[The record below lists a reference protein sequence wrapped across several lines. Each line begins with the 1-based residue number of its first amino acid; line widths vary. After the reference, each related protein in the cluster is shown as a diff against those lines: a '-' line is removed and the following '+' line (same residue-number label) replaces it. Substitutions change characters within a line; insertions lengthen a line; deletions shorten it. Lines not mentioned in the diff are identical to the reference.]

1 MANLAS
7 FRRSALALA
16 LTAGV
21 GAAWADDELAIQAYD
36 ADGALAGAEAILN
49 GSPAGVT
56 GADGSLLLDLSA
68 GGQVLILRVDGQEKV
83 LRFTTGDGQLAD
95 VVLNVSEQQIEHF
108 LDVFSAVESAAEKR
122 DVAKG
127 TLVVNVRK
135 GSKPASNQLVLVSGS
150 GAVSTNAQG
159 RAEIDVPRG
168 LLTVRLG
175 DEAKQVRV
183 LGGVTRGIRFDLP
196 GDEGG
201 IEIAM
206 PSIEEVV
213 VMGTFNPVGMEVSE
227 RDTSSIVDTM
237 DNELLVRFSD
247 ADVAAAVVRVPGISV
262 QDDKFIF
269 IRGLG
274 GRYITST
281 LNGATLPSTD
291 PSKRT
296 VPLDLFP
303 SSFVSQLDIKKTFLG
318 FMPGESTGGNLVINT
333 KTFPDEPGGSISFGT
348 GGIAGLVG
356 SDVARDPVDNVF
368 DFIGWDATERAEPAT
383 IKAIAK
389 ILDLGVAED
398 SKNGTTFEINDSIE
412 GELRRLGAVILKDDF
427 DLEIGTATPDTD
439 LGLDYGDL
447 FYLGD
452 HEIGYFAAANFSNS
466 WSQRDNGVR
475 NSYTP
480 TGEILDNF
488 KYQSIKNEVEFSGL
502 LAIGWN
508 FGDNT
513 IESNTMVSRVS
524 ESAVERVVGEE
535 GDERQAVYKQTV
547 EWVERQF
554 ISQQLLG
561 SHVLNDEGS
570 FLLDWQFTAS
580 QARRDAP
587 GRREVEFRAS
597 QSQTSADALKQG
609 FAFDRLNS
617 DQNIALNGFFMEPGV
632 TFKRYDEL
640 TDANFDG
647 TLDFTWDLFDDG
659 DAFGTLKF
667 GAQRIYRERDSE
679 SKTYGFN
686 INQARDDLLGS
697 DNMLVS
703 EVIIAGVSSDVDTVS
718 DSPNDGFVFVDKTL
732 ASDSYDA
739 DLDYDSA
746 YFAYDHTFNSSWQ
759 LLLGARYE
767 VYTQTTKTFSL
778 QGSQAPVESLIDESS
793 VLPGLGL
800 NWFINDSHQLRFAIS
815 ETVARPDFKEAA
827 NATFYDTEFNFRVRG
842 NPFLEISSIMNAD
855 VRWEWYFDEQ
865 DSLSVALFYKDF
877 DKPIERVVQPASG
890 TAGNSRTFTNSDSAE
905 LHGIE
910 IEGRKEFMLGDDYD
924 DSIFI
929 SFNTA
934 LIESEVTFGAG
945 SPGRALQGQ
954 PEYTA
959 NLVIGYDDFASGQQL
974 TLLLNQSGES
984 IADVGVSGAPDVIFE
999 PRLDL
1004 NLVYRWDFAEQGTLK
1019 AKLSNILDSEYEY
1032 TQGGRTFQAYEKG
1045 ISLSVGVAWKF

>member
-1 MANLAS
+1 MNNLSA
-7 FRRSALALA
+7 FRRSALSLALA
-16 LTAGV
+16 ALATSAL
-21 GAAWADDELAIQAYD
+21 ADNELVVQAYD
-36 ADGALAGAEAILN
+36 EDGALAGVEIVLN
-49 GSPAGVT
+49 GETVGST
-56 GADGSLLLDLSA
+56 KSDGSLVADLDA
-68 GGQVLILRVDGQEKV
+68 GGHVLVIRVDGKEKV
-83 LRFTTGDGQLAD
+83 VRFPSGAGQLAD
-95 VVLNVSEQQIEHF
+95 LVVTLNGDELTHF

-127 TLVVNVRK
+127 KLQIRVRK
-135 GSKPASNQLVLVSGS
+135 GVKPAANQIVMVSGV
-150 GAVSTNAQG
+150 GAVSTNMQG
-159 RAEIDVPRG
+159 RAEVEVPRG
-168 LLTVRLG
+168 PVTVKYG
-175 DEAKQVRV
+175 DDKRELRV
-183 LGGVTRGIRFDLP
+183 LGGVTRGVNFDLP
-196 GDEGG
+196 GEEGG
-201 IEIAM
+201 FEIAM

-213 VMGTFNPVGMEVSE
+213 VLGTFNPAGMEVSE
-227 RDTSSIVDTM
+227 RDTASIVDTM

-281 LNGATLPSTD
+281 LNGSTLPSTD

-303 SSFVSQLDIKKTFLG
+303 SSFVNQLDIKKTFLG

-333 KTFPDEPGGSISFGT
+333 KTFPDEPGGSVSFGT
-348 GGIAGLVG
+348 GGVFGLMG
-356 SDVARDPVDNVF
+356 SDVAHDPVDNSL
-368 DFIGWDATERAEPAT
+368 DFIGWDPTERPESAT
-383 IKAIAK
+383 LKAITQ
-389 ILDLGVAED
+389 ILNLGVVED
-398 SKNGTTFEINDSIE
+398 TKNGTTFEINESIE
-412 GELRRLGAVILKDDF
+412 GELRRLGATILKDNF
-427 DLEIGTATPDTD
+427 DLEMATAQPDVD
-439 LGLDYGDL
+439 VGADYGDI

-452 HEIGYFAAANFSNS
+452 HELGYFAAANFSNS
-466 WSQRDNGVR
+466 WTQRDNGIR

-488 KYQSIKNEVEFSGL
+488 KYQSIKNEIEFSGL
-502 LAIGWN
+502 LAVGWN

-513 IESNTMVSRVS
+513 IESNTLISRVT
-524 ESAVERVVGEE
+524 ESAVERSVGEE
-535 GDERQAVYKQTV
+535 GDERQAVYKQTI

-554 ISQQLLG
+554 ISQQFLG
-561 SHVLNDEGS
+561 THTLSEGGS
-570 FLLDWQFTAS
+570 LFLDWQFTAS

-587 GRREVEFRAS
+587 ERRESEFRAS
-597 QSQTSADALKQG
+597 QSQTNAAELKAG
-609 FAFDRLNS
+609 FAFDRLN
-617 DQNIALNGFFMEPGV
+617 DQQTVALAGFFVEPGT

-647 TLDFTWDLFDDG
+647 TLDFTWDIFDDG
-659 DAFGTLKF
+659 EAFSSLKF
-667 GAQRIYRERDSE
+667 GAQSIYRERDSE

-686 INQARDDLLGS
+686 INQARDDLLNT
-697 DNMLVS
+697 DNILVS
-703 EVIIAGVSSDVDTVS
+703 EVLVAGVSPELDTIA
-718 DSPNDGFVFVDKTL
+718 DNPNDGFVFVDKTL

-739 DLDYDSA
+739 ELDYNSV
-746 YFAYDHTFNSSWQ
+746 YFSYDHTFNTSWQ
-759 LLLGARYE
+759 VLVGARYE
-767 VYTQTTKTFSL
+767 TYKQTTKTFSL
-778 QGSQAPVESLIDESS
+778 QGTQAPVESLIDESS
-793 VLPGLGL
+793 VLAGLGV
-800 NWFINDSHQLRFAIS
+800 NWFINDSHQLRFAVS

-842 NPFLEISSIMNAD
+842 NPFLQISTIMNAD
-855 VRWEWYFDEQ
+855 LRWEWYFDEQ

-905 LHGIE
+905 LYGIE

-934 LIESEVTFGAG
+934 LIESEVTFGNG
-945 SPGRALQGQ
+945 GTGRALQGQ

-984 IADVGVSGAPDVIFE
+984 IADVGVSGAPDVIYE

-1004 NLVYRWDFAEQGTLK
+1004 NLVYRWEFAEQGTLK
-1019 AKLSNILDSEYEY
+1019 AKLSNILNSEYEY
-1032 TQGGRTFQAYEKG
+1032 TQGGQTFQAYEKG
-1045 ISLSVGVAWKF
+1045 MSLSVGIDWKF